1 MRKDISMNF
10 QSMETDFLII
20 GGGSA
25 GCIAAMHAL
34 QLNPDLDVTIF
45 EKSDIVYGGSIAAAW
60 TL

>member
-1 MRKDISMNF
+1 MNF